1 MASNSKKIKILALG
15 IMCASVAVL
24 IIGLIVYLIAVNTV
38 IDPQSANYSQ
48 LLASKAFMQL
58 IGVVVMASSIP
69 LLLISVG
76 YCVYTFIKKLKID

>member
-38 IDPQSANYSQ
+38 IDP
-48 LLASKAFMQL
+48 
-58 IGVVVMASSIP
+58 
-69 LLLISVG
+69 
-76 YCVYTFIKKLKID
+76 